1 MKLAATTQIL
11 AALTVWTSICVLATT
26 ALQAN
31 EIGWGFS
38 AGGDVTTEY
47 AMDAENL
54 SITLNPELSYDI
66 QNVTLSASTELD
78 LWTTDD
84 KWALT
89 DSLDNTVLD
98 FEVSS
103 MVMDNLE
110 AYIETSWDLDDEER
124 GEITIGTK
132 YTF

>member
-1 MKLAATTQIL
+1 MKLATTTQIL
-11 AALTVWTSICVLATT
+11 AALTVWTSVCVLATT

-54 SITLNPELSYDI
+54 SITLNPELSYDV

-98 FEVSS
+98 FESNQK
-103 MVMDNLE
+103 DKNENTAL
-110 AYIETSWDLDDEER
+110 
-124 GEITIGTK
+124 
-132 YTF
+132 